1 MHISKSTRQTFI
13 LYASTLLGVAFG
25 VVASVIN
32 TKFMSPTDYG
42 DVRYVQNI
50 LQFASSLLLFGYF
63 LSGSRLLALSDN
75 EDESRKIR
83 GCMVLILAAT
93 AIIMF
98 LITAGCAVA
107 HYNRPIIAKLFV
119 VSLPVCIYPIL
130 LNYINTTAQGD
141 NHIGRLSAARLVP
154 SLLYIP
160 LAYLIYSVYGATSTR
175 MILIQWGLYTIVLL
189 ALTISTKPIFKDIK
203 RIFHNLSAEN
213 RDYGFQLYIGS
224 LVMVATN
231 YLAGIS
237 LGVFNSDNTEVGFY
251 TLALTVTGPLAML
264 PSIIGTTYFKE
275 FAKLDKIPS
284 SVMRNTLI
292 ITTISCVLFIL
303 LIKQFVVLLYTEEY
317 ATVGVYA
324 SWLSVGYC
332 IHGFGD
338 MLNRYLGSHGQG
350 RDIRNASIANG
361 VVKVFGYT
369 LFVYLWNTPGA
380 LFTTIL
386 CDFIYTAMILWY
398 YVKFVK
404 SRERVVNI

>member
-32 TKFMSPTDYG
+32 TRFMSPTDYG

-83 GCMVLILAAT
+83 GCMVLILAVT

-107 HYNRPIIAKLFV
+107 HYNRPFIAKLFI

-160 LAYLIYSVYGATSTR
+160 LAYLIYSVYGATSIR
-175 MILIQWGLYTIVLL
+175 MILMQWGLYTIVLL
-189 ALTISTKPIFKDIK
+189 ALAISTKPLFKDIK
-203 RIFHNLSAEN
+203 RIFDNLNTEN
-213 RDYGFQLYIGS
+213 KDYGFQLYIGS

-275 FAKLDKIPS
+275 FAKLDKIPNN
-284 SVMRNTLI
+284 VMRNTLI
-292 ITTISCVLFIL
+292 LTIISCVVFIL

-380 LFTTIL
+380 LFTTL
-386 CDFIYTAMILWY
+386 FCDFIYAAMILWY

>member
-1 MHISKSTRQTFI
+1 MHVSKSTRQTFI

-32 TKFMSPTDYG
+32 TRFMSPTDYG

-83 GCMVLILAAT
+83 GCMVLILAVT

-107 HYNRPIIAKLFV
+107 HYNRPIIAKLFI

-160 LAYLIYSVYGATSTR
+160 LAYLIYSVYGATSIR
-175 MILIQWGLYTIVLL
+175 MILMQWGLYTIVLL
-189 ALTISTKPIFKDIK
+189 ALTISTKPLFKDIK
-203 RIFHNLSAEN
+203 RIFHNLNTEN
-213 RDYGFQLYIGS
+213 KDYGFQLYIGS

-275 FAKLDKIPS
+275 FAKLDKIPNN
-284 SVMRNTLI
+284 VMRNTLI
-292 ITTISCVLFIL
+292 LTIISCVVFIL

-380 LFTTIL
+380 LFTTL
-386 CDFIYTAMILWY
+386 FCDFIYAAMILWY

>member
-32 TKFMSPTDYG
+32 TRFMSPTDYG

-63 LSGSRLLALSDN
+63 LSGSRLLALSEN

-83 GCMVLILAAT
+83 GCMVLILAVT

-119 VSLPVCIYPIL
+119 VSLPVCVYPIL

>member
-32 TKFMSPTDYG
+32 TRFMSPTDYG

-63 LSGSRLLALSDN
+63 LSGSRLLALSEN

-83 GCMVLILAAT
+83 GCMVLILAVT

-317 ATVGVYA
+317 ATVGIYA

>member
-1 MHISKSTRQTFI
+1 M
-13 LYASTLLGVAFG
+13 
-25 VVASVIN
+25 
-32 TKFMSPTDYG
+32 
-42 DVRYVQNI
+42 
-50 LQFASSLLLFGYF
+50 
-63 LSGSRLLALSDN
+63 
-75 EDESRKIR
+75 
-83 GCMVLILAAT
+83 
-93 AIIMF
+93 
-98 LITAGCAVA
+98 
-107 HYNRPIIAKLFV
+107 
-119 VSLPVCIYPIL
+119 
-130 LNYINTTAQGD
+130 
-141 NHIGRLSAARLVP
+141 
-154 SLLYIP
+154 
-160 LAYLIYSVYGATSTR
+160 
-175 MILIQWGLYTIVLL
+175 QWGLYTIVLL
-189 ALTISTKPIFKDIK
+189 ALTISTKPLFKDIK
-203 RIFHNLSAEN
+203 RIFHNLNTEN
-213 RDYGFQLYIGS
+213 KDYGFQLYIGS

-275 FAKLDKIPS
+275 FAKLDKIPNN
-284 SVMRNTLI
+284 VMRNTLI
-292 ITTISCVLFIL
+292 LTIISCVVFIL

-380 LFTTIL
+380 LFTTL
-386 CDFIYTAMILWY
+386 FCDFIYAAMILWY

>member
-32 TKFMSPTDYG
+32 TRFMSPTDYG

-83 GCMVLILAAT
+83 GCMVLILAVT

-107 HYNRPIIAKLFV
+107 HYNRPIIAKLFI

-160 LAYLIYSVYGATSTR
+160 LAYLIYSVYGATSIR
-175 MILIQWGLYTIVLL
+175 MILMQWGLYTIVLL
-189 ALTISTKPIFKDIK
+189 ALTISTKPLFKDIK
-203 RIFHNLSAEN
+203 RIFHNLNTEN
-213 RDYGFQLYIGS
+213 KDYGFQLYIGS

-275 FAKLDKIPS
+275 FAKLDKIPNN
-284 SVMRNTLI
+284 VMRNTLI
-292 ITTISCVLFIL
+292 LTIISCVVFIL

-380 LFTTIL
+380 LFTTL
-386 CDFIYTAMILWY
+386 FCDFIYAAMILWY